1 MSHGTDLLKV
11 SAARTHAHKRAHTH
25 TLTHTNPFR
34 PSAHVCMCRLYV
46 CTCMLL
52 KMWGAPLKRDIG
64 LDQRDVRACIQLK
77 MWGTLLHHIVNM
89 LMVSISSPETYFDE
103 LFLLTVRH
111 IRYGVRPDY
120 LPPFGRALLETF
132 QEIAAEHWYSSTD
145 VYVCVCARVCVYA
158 CPCACP
164 CVLARARLRACVC
177 IVFSQVSIW

>member
-1 MSHGTDLLKV
+1 
-11 SAARTHAHKRAHTH
+11 
-25 TLTHTNPFR
+25 
-34 PSAHVCMCRLYV
+34 
-46 CTCMLL
+46 MLL
-52 KMWGAPLKRDIG
+52 KMWGAVLKRDLTKEKKKKNKTLGLFFFQKETLG

-132 QEIAAEHWYSSTD
+132 REIAAEHWYSSID
-145 VYVCVCARVCVYA
+145 VYVCVRACVCVYA
-158 CPCACP
+158 CPCACLCMRVRVRA
-164 CVLARARLRACVC
+164 CVLALACVRACVC